1 MNKEDCL
8 AMLLNNGYRA
18 TLESGVIIL
27 SLDNEKSLKRAFK
40 EVRNMGYKAS
50 LGARIVNGKNV
61 KFERTN

>member
-27 SLDNEKSLKRAFK
+27 SLENEKSVKKAFK
-40 EVRNMGYKAS
+40 DVRSIGYESS
-50 LGARIVNGKNV
+50 LGVRIAKEGK
-61 KFERTN
+61 